1 MQKTKIKNLA
11 HGMEHSC
18 VWDRKTE
25 VILFSIFL
33 GSLYTVMS
41 LATLPL
47 GFFFIYTAWQNIAT
61 EVHLLD
67 NYITNALK

>member
-1 MQKTKIKNLA
+1 
-11 HGMEHSC
+11 MEHYITIR
-18 VWDRKTE
+18 VYGTE
-25 VILFSIFL
+25 RLILFCIYL

>member
-1 MQKTKIKNLA
+1 MY
-11 HGMEHSC
+11 G
-18 VWDRKTE
+18 TE
-25 VILFSIFL
+25 RLILFSIFL

-47 GFFFIYTAWQNIAT
+47 GFFIDTAWQNIAT

>member
-1 MQKTKIKNLA
+1 
-11 HGMEHSC
+11 MEHFINIR
-18 VWDRKTE
+18 VYGTE
-25 VILFSIFL
+25 RLILFSIYL

-47 GFFFIYTAWQNIAT
+47 GFFFIYTAWKNIAT